1 MRHINRRESPRIDIK
16 LRCYITAPVWMR
28 GSMYTENISRN
39 GILFTWRAEN
49 GASPLPKVGQIMT
62 VEVELPA
69 NHGFGPKCIH
79 CQGAVIRVSGPEA
92 ENEGVTVAV
101 RLNYMDFRSFEDRA
115 QPALA
120 NPSVI
125 NAWMS

>member
-1 MRHINRRESPRIDIK
+1 
-16 LRCYITAPVWMR
+16 MR